1 MAETEEKVT
10 TTPQDTSREG
20 SISAGQQTPQ
30 AVEKSETKNEF
41 VDYFTQD
48 VRTTL
53 FVELQL
59 LLITFCTGIQGKK
72 TPILTFHVY
81 VQRLKQYF
89 SKMQQ
94 HFRTITVLPRIK
106 LATPYSSA

>member
-1 MAETEEKVT
+1 MADTQEKVA

-20 SISAGQQTPQ
+20 SIYPGQQIPQ
-30 AVEKSETKNEF
+30 AAEKSHAKEEF

-59 LLITFCTGIQGKK
+59 LLITFCTGIQGK
-72 TPILTFHVY
+72 
-81 VQRLKQYF
+81 
-89 SKMQQ
+89 
-94 HFRTITVLPRIK
+94 
-106 LATPYSSA
+106 